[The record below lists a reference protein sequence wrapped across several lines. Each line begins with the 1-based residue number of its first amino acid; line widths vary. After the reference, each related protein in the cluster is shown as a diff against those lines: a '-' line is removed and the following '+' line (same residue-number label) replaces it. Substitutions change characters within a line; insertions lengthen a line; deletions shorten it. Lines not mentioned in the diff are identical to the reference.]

1 MPRQTT
7 LKEKIETLASIKS
20 FEDDDD
26 VFDDSDDSTFE
37 DVAKIVDDDVVFATN
52 NTKAA
57 SRVELQ
63 TSNIVEKLKPK
74 VKRQIFPDLRSG
86 CSVSGKGS
94 ETKDDVFDDSF
105 DFKMSQQNFDDVDA
119 KNGAS
124 EFDNFKE
131 EESFD
136 LDFGQMNDSQFQT
149 FTQGPAKVENLPSH
163 SSTPK
168 FVKIV
173 PKAVTPKR
181 EDYATAYRDVI
192 ESDDSFDFGLSQ
204 MAEPGTE
211 AARSTERSREDSTPK
226 KQQKMMTPLLSQK
239 IKSRL
244 NFK

>member
-7 LKEKIETLASIKS
+7 LKEKIETLASKKS

-105 DFKMSQQNFDDVDA
+105 DFKMSQQN
-119 KNGAS
+119 K
-124 EFDNFKE
+124 
-131 EESFD
+131 
-136 LDFGQMNDSQFQT
+136 
-149 FTQGPAKVENLPSH
+149 H
-163 SSTPK
+163 
-168 FVKIV
+168 
-173 PKAVTPKR
+173 
-181 EDYATAYRDVI
+181 
-192 ESDDSFDFGLSQ
+192 
-204 MAEPGTE
+204 
-211 AARSTERSREDSTPK
+211 
-226 KQQKMMTPLLSQK
+226 
-239 IKSRL
+239 
-244 NFK
+244 